1 MHLTHRPFQILIAQP
16 STLTQVR
23 LARAEVGT
31 VGRVRSEAA
40 QWERSAAAAAQVRR
54 CDEQD

>member
-1 MHLTHRPFQILIAQP
+1 
-16 STLTQVR
+16 VR

-54 CDEQD
+54 CDEKD